1 MNIALNV
8 VLLIPVGI
16 LLLACSLLLIQAIAA
31 IASRRRSPT
40 PATARPRV
48 AVLVPAHNESHGILA
63 TLDSIRQQL
72 APGDRIIVVADNC
85 TDDTAQVAATAG
97 AEVLER
103 HDTSHRGKGYALAFG
118 VEHLVLDTPDVVV
131 IVDADCIVQPNALD
145 IIVRQSATQGRPV
158 QALYLMK
165 TPSTAGPMA
174 PIAEF
179 AWLVKNLVRPLGY
192 LRLGQPCQL
201 MGTGMAFPWSVIRQ
215 VSLASGHIVEDL
227 KMGIELADKGFSPV
241 FCPDALVT
249 SVFPENRE
257 GVNSQRTRWEHGHL
271 GMIASEAPL
280 YFLRA
285 LKTQNSALMAL
296 VLDLCVPPLALLTL
310 LVLASCAIGA
320 VVYLISGE
328 ALVLQLAGLTLAGL
342 GLAILLAWTFF
353 GRKVLTFGRL
363 AYAPIYAL
371 RKIPL
376 YAKFFVNRQVDWIR
390 SKRDQS

>member
-1 MNIALNV
+1 
-8 VLLIPVGI
+8 
-16 LLLACSLLLIQAIAA
+16 
-31 IASRRRSPT
+31 
-40 PATARPRV
+40 
-48 AVLVPAHNESHGILA
+48 
-63 TLDSIRQQL
+63 
-72 APGDRIIVVADNC
+72 
-85 TDDTAQVAATAG
+85 
-97 AEVLER
+97 
-103 HDTSHRGKGYALAFG
+103 
-118 VEHLVLDTPDVVV
+118 
-131 IVDADCIVQPNALD
+131 
-145 IIVRQSATQGRPV
+145 
-158 QALYLMK
+158 MK
-165 TPSTAGPMA
+165 TPTTAGPMA

-241 FCPDALVT
+241 FCPNALVT

-271 GMIASEAPL
+271 GMIASEAPR

-328 ALVLQLAGLTLAGL
+328 ALILQLAGLTLACL

-353 GRKVLTFGRL
+353 GRKILTFGRL